1 MKGLKDIDEAVLDI
15 KIRRSKLNLKDSLN
29 FVKTTIEYIK
39 ENKLDE
45 NKDFQQL
52 YLNYLDELNKLS
64 ITD

>member
-1 MKGLKDIDEAVLDI
+1 MKGLKDIDEAVLEI
-15 KIRRSKLNLKDSLN
+15 KIRRAKLNLKDSLN
-29 FVKTTIEYIK
+29 YAKTTIEYIK

-64 ITD
+64 VTD